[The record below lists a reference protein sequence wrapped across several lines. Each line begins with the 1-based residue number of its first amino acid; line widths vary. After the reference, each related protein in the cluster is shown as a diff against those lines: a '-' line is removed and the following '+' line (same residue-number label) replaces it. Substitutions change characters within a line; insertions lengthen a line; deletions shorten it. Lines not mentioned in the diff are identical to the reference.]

1 MDLSKFRGV
10 IPPVIIPLKA
20 DRSLDLP
27 AFELTINRMIE
38 AGVHGLFFLGSS
50 GEVAFVTDAERKQ
63 ILTEAI
69 AIVDHRVPVLVGV
82 IDIETNRVIDQVKR
96 VSKYDVDAL
105 VATAPFYALGGPYEN
120 ERHFRQIRK
129 CTDLPLFAYDL
140 PVSVHTKLDGNMLM
154 SLGEDGVIQGVKD
167 SSGDDVAFRWLLLEN
182 QDAGHPMQLLTGHEV
197 VVDGAY
203 LGGADGSVPG
213 LANVDPY
220 SYVEQ
225 WNAAQ
230 EGDWERVA
238 RIQDH
243 LARLMMMTRKITA
256 TVGFGA
262 GVGSFKTALWQMGIF
277 NTNQM
282 REPVQA
288 LIEGDVE
295 AIAEVL
301 RKQNMIDPEAPI
313 REGWE

>member
-301 RKQNMIDPEAPI
+301 RRQNMIDPEAPI

>member
-140 PVSVHTKLDGNMLM
+140 PVSVHTKLDGNMLL

-301 RKQNMIDPEAPI
+301 RRQKMIDPDMPI